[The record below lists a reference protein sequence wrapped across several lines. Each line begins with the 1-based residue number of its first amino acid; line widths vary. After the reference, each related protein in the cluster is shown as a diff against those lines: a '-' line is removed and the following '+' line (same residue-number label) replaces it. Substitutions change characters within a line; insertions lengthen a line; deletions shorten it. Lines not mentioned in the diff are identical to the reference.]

1 MKKIKLKKPVLYG
14 MYTGLFALL
23 LGALYYVDFSNK
35 NLAPSDK
42 ATDDDM
48 QYVSRLFGSDDIPV
62 VNTESVI
69 MRPYIDDS
77 IKIVQN
83 FYNYKGSE
91 KEQENSIINYEQT
104 YIQNSGVAYGG
115 PKGAFDV
122 ASSLDGTV
130 TSVKEDKLLGTIV
143 EIQSSDKV
151 ITIYQTLTDV
161 KVKKD
166 DKVKQGDIIGK
177 SGVSNMNKDL
187 GNHFV
192 FEIKVN
198 GTYVNPEEYYD
209 KNINE
214 L

>member
-1 MKKIKLKKPVLYG
+1 M
-14 MYTGLFALL
+14 
-23 LGALYYVDFSNK
+23 
-35 NLAPSDK
+35 
-42 ATDDDM
+42 
-48 QYVSRLFGSDDIPV
+48 
-62 VNTESVI
+62 
-69 MRPYIDDS
+69 
-77 IKIVQN
+77 
-83 FYNYKGSE
+83 
-91 KEQENSIINYEQT
+91 
-104 YIQNSGVAYGG
+104 
-115 PKGAFDV
+115 
-122 ASSLDGTV
+122 
-130 TSVKEDKLLGTIV
+130 
-143 EIQSSDKV
+143 